1 MEYRYT
7 LFVYHNDEWTPVADG
22 DTVMDMT
29 MFMTEIQL
37 AGYKASEMYVIDTT
51 TGEMVM
57 TGPIFTA

>member
-7 LFVYHNDEWTPVADG
+7 LFVYHNDEWVPAVDG
-22 DTVMDMT
+22 DTVMDMA
-29 MFMTEIQL
+29 MSMAEIQL
-37 AGYKASEMYVIDTT
+37 AGYKASEMYAIENS